1 MATQFIEKFVT
12 DSKGKTISVILSY
25 RHYKKLMEDLHDLV
39 IIAERRDEKPVSL
52 EAMKKKLQ
60 KDGLL

>member
-39 IIAERRDEKPVSL
+39 IIAERRDERPVSL